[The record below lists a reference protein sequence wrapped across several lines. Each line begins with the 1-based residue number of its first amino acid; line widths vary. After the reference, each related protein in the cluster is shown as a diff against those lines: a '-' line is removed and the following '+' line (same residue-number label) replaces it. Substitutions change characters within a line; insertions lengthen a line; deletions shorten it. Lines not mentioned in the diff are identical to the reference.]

1 MNLKGLRIMAIEHNI
16 IIYIHDEQ
24 VYGKIIKEG
33 AFVSL
38 VNFSKDGIEYEIFLE
53 NDEFDIVSDITL
65 EIEEEF

>member
-1 MNLKGLRIMAIEHNI
+1 MAVEHNI

-24 VYGKIIKEG
+24 VYGKIINEG

-38 VNFSKDGIEYEIFLE
+38 VNFHKDGIEYEVFLE
-53 NDEFDIVSDITL
+53 NDEFDIVSDIAL